1 MLISTRGRYAL
12 RVLADLAERQAEEPL
27 SVKELARQQGI
38 SEKYLESIVQI
49 LVKGN
54 LLTSEGGKCG
64 GCRFARPP
72 EEITAWE
79 VLSLTE
85 GSLAAVGCHW
95 EGDEAC
101 QRMEECRPLPLWRGL
116 NRVIREY
123 LTGCTVADLARNR
136 ESSGGASGEGLW
148 N

>member
-12 RVLADLAERQAEEPL
+12 RVLADLAERQSEGLL
-27 SVKELARQQGI
+27 SVKELARRQGI
-38 SEKYLESIVQI
+38 SEKYLESIIQTLI
-49 LVKGN
+49 KGN
-54 LLTSEGGKCG
+54 ILASERGKHG

-72 EEITAWE
+72 EEITAWD

-85 GSLAAVGCHW
+85 GALTAVGCHW
-95 EGDEAC
+95 DGEEAC

-123 LTGCTVADLARNR
+123 LENCTITDLTR
-136 ESSGGASGEGLW
+136 ETE
-148 N
+148 